1 MGRGRGMGR
10 GVVSPPTQSAPPA
23 SPSREEEIA
32 DLQNMAGNLRKQLAE
47 VMDRLD
53 KLEKG
58 G

>member
-1 MGRGRGMGR
+1 MGLGMA
-10 GVVSPPTQSAPPA
+10 PPTPPPAAAAPAAPPA
-23 SPSREEEIA
+23 SREEEVA
-32 DLQNMAGNLRKQLAE
+32 TLGQMAGDLRKQLAE